1 MNVNKAKEKLDDRLS
16 DFSMFG
22 SESAYIPNLIK
33 FRDESNEAD
42 RKTIKKRLIIFGM
55 LIFWALIPILISL
68 NNFSKY
74 LEYNIIY
81 LLFIGFLVFLVI
93 RDYFQR
99 KAFIKFR
106 SEAVETKINNYYER
120 IKREEEEGDY

>member
-1 MNVNKAKEKLDDRLS
+1 MNVNKAKEKLDEKLS
-16 DFSMFG
+16 DIGMLGGRSQ
-22 SESAYIPNLIK
+22 YVPNLIK
-33 FRDESNEAD
+33 YRDESNKSD
-42 RKTIKKRLIIFGM
+42 RKTIKKRLIISGI

-81 LLFIGFLVFLVI
+81 LLFIGFLVFLII

-99 KAFIKFR
+99 KAFIQFR
-106 SEAVETKINNYYER
+106 TDAVEKDITNFYER
-120 IKREEEEGDY
+120 IKREEEEGDF

>member
-1 MNVNKAKEKLDDRLS
+1 MNVNKAKEKLDEKLS
-16 DFSMFG
+16 DIGMLG
-22 SESAYIPNLIK
+22 GRTTYVPNLIK

-42 RKTIKKRLIIFGM
+42 RKNIKKRLIISGI

-99 KAFIKFR
+99 KAFIQFR
-106 SEAVETKINNYYER
+106 IDAVEKKITKFYER